1 MIHVQHDKAGHG
13 YVLTKAKVYVCKC
26 IAEAIIAI
34 GLIASLVFLSIA
46 RDNAMGRADAM
57 QAAAEEHKANEE
69 RLANELTAAIEQ
81 KTDIENAL
89 LEEKMQK
96 AELKPEIVE
105 VEVIKEVEV
114 PPLNDYSDIKMTEE
128 ERDLLWWVTALE
140 AKEQPDVGQRGVIE
154 VVFNRVQSPDW
165 PNTVEK
171 VLTQKGQFDGY
182 DVLMEYRSGIRSKLY
197 AYPDEKEAKN
207 IDFVLEHGRTA
218 LPADYVFFATY
229 KANGSGFLQIADHYF
244 AKASR

>member
-69 RLANELTAAIEQ
+69 RLVNELTAAIEQ

-105 VEVIKEVEV
+105 IEVIKEVEV
-114 PPLNDYSDIKMTEE
+114 PAQAWEYDYTQEDIDILAAVMYGEE
-128 ERDLLWWVTALE
+128 YPNRYEMGLA
-140 AKEQPDVGQRGVIE
+140 GS
-154 VVFNRVQSPDW
+154 VVLNRVKDPEY
-165 PNTVEK
+165 PNTIKDVVYQIDGPYEQYAPR
-171 VLTQKGQFDGY
+171 TKGFIGKELPEECYRLAEILLKYGPIAPSNVKYQAHFNQG
-182 DVLMEYRSGIRSKLY
+182 DVFWEWEG
-197 AYPDEKEAKN
+197 EE
-207 IDFVLEHGRTA
+207 FCFGR
-218 LPADYVFFATY
+218 
-229 KANGSGFLQIADHYF
+229 
-244 AKASR
+244 